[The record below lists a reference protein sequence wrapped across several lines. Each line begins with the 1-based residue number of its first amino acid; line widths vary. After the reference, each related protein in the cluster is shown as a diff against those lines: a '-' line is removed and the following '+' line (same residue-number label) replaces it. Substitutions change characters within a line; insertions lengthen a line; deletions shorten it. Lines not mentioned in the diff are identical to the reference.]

1 MNSNELLDPTL
12 PLLEQCHSLEVA
24 IPLRLEMR
32 VSDLNRNCHSTD
44 SQHRYM
50 TLDDEDD
57 KAKAALPSRTRSLRK
72 SSGLQVKDRTSEV
85 WVLSVW
91 DSQKDSMVKV
101 KEVEDEI
108 RPLGV
113 LSTPVDHT
121 DMEGD
126 LHPNSITM
134 ILELDPSRLR

>member
-24 IPLRLEMR
+24 IPLRPETR
-32 VSDLNRNCHSTD
+32 VSDLNHNCHSTD
-44 SQHRYM
+44 SQHLYM
-50 TLDDEDD
+50 ILDDEDD

-113 LSTPVDHT
+113 SSTPVDHT

-126 LHPNSITM
+126 QHPNSITM